1 MNHPLPGL
9 FFSVAGLLALAC
21 AGQPPHAAAPA
32 AAQPEETPAVASPAP
47 PCYTTRE
54 LSPGQVWV
62 DCTNGQS
69 FVVRKGADGKWRE
82 EAKSRAGSR
91 PDFASLEAAAKS
103 RCGCS

>member
-1 MNHPLPGL
+1 M
-9 FFSVAGLLALAC
+9 
-21 AGQPPHAAAPA
+21 
-32 AAQPEETPAVASPAP
+32 ASTAP

-54 LSPGQVWV
+54 LSPGQVRV

-69 FVVRKGADGKWRE
+69 FVVRKGEDGKWRE